1 MPDAVTARGRPPGP
15 TRIVGPAPYG
25 PGMASADPPHRP
37 GTELTARQLN
47 RATLARQLLLAR
59 EPLDVRAA
67 VRRVLAL
74 QAQEPASP
82 YLALWNRV
90 ADFDPTRLDTA
101 LTRHTVVKATLMR
114 ITLHAV
120 DAADHPPLHEA
131 MLRSLRAARLGDARF
146 TGTGLATADADAL
159 VPTLAAFAAT
169 PRTVAE
175 CRAHLTERVGE
186 PAGTGAWWALR
197 TVAPLLHAPTGG
209 AWSFGPRP
217 SYVAAASHCLTPPGD
232 PDASRRHLV
241 RRYLAAF
248 GPASVADVAQF
259 TLLSRSV
266 VREALAGGAADAL
279 EQVRGPAGGTLY
291 DVPGAPLPD
300 GDTPAPP
307 RLLGMWDSV
316 LLAYADRS
324 RLIPP
329 GHRPLVIRR
338 NGDVL
343 PTLLVDGLVAG
354 VWRPVEDGI
363 EATAFHSLPV
373 DAWAGLGTEARAL
386 RAFLADRDPAVYRRY
401 AHWWATLPAAEVRVL
416 R

>member
-1 MPDAVTARGRPPGP
+1 
-15 TRIVGPAPYG
+15 
-25 PGMASADPPHRP
+25 MASDDPPHRP
-37 GTELTARQLN
+37 GTDLTALTALTARQLN

-90 ADFDPTRLDTA
+90 AGFDPARLDTA
-101 LTRHTVVKATLMR
+101 LAGHTVVKATLMR

-131 MLRSLRAARLGDARF
+131 MLRSLRSARLGDARF
-146 TGTGLATADADAL
+146 TGTGLTTADADAL

-175 CRAHLTERVGE
+175 CRAHLAERVGE

-217 SYVAAASHCLTPPGD
+217 SYVAAATHGLTPPGD

-266 VREALAGGAADAL
+266 VREALTGGPGGPGGAADAV
-279 EQVRGPAGGTLY
+279 ERVRGPAGDTLY
-291 DVPGAPLPD
+291 DVPGAPRPD

-354 VWRPVEDGI
+354 VWRPVRDGI
-363 EATAFHSLPV
+363 EATAFHPLPE

-401 AHWWATLPAAEVRVL
+401 AHWWDTLPAAEVRVL